1 MQRRKEFFKTIVNN
15 RIYYWISLP
24 ILAELTGK
32 SEKKLRKVYRS
43 IIENEC
49 IPLSEIPRDIQDRY
63 SSEYLFRDRIID
75 FSFLAAIKNYST
87 GAPLN
92 SPEVQELFT
101 EMRMLREARRISA
114 AFSASGTTTMRL
126 RQLAS
131 KYGISYSTF
140 SRRRQQ
146 YMNNTS
152 LSRALMHESTS
163 EDTVDRYRKHLLSII
178 QCRQNK

>member
-1 MQRRKEFFKTIVNN
+1 M
-15 RIYYWISLP
+15 
-24 ILAELTGK
+24 ELSSGSSRK

-49 IPLSEIPRDIQDRY
+49 IPLSEVPRDIQDRY

-101 EMRMLREARRISA
+101 EIRMLREARRISA
-114 AFSASGTTTMRL
+114 ACSLREMTPGAAS
-126 RQLAS
+126 RQA
-131 KYGISYSTF
+131 
-140 SRRRQQ
+140 
-146 YMNNTS
+146 
-152 LSRALMHESTS
+152 A
-163 EDTVDRYRKHLLSII
+163 
-178 QCRQNK
+178 